1 ATISSPCTR
10 INLDDYYRNA
20 FAAMPGFLIDQPT
33 PVLFDLQTPNL
44 YFFLG
49 KNFLVTV
56 HAVPSTGCDA
66 ARDRLL
72 RSPDLLARGVEM
84 TMHHIIDQAVDS
96 YFPLVEELNGM
107 VDGLEQKLFEDF
119 DECLIRD
126 V

>member
-1 ATISSPCTR
+1 
-10 INLDDYYRNA
+10 
-20 FAAMPGFLIDQPT
+20 
-33 PVLFDLQTPNL
+33 NL

-96 YFPLVEELNGM
+96 YFPLVEGLNGM
-107 VDGLEQKLFEDF
+107 VDGLEQKLFEEF
-119 DECLIRD
+119 DEGLIHDALGFWVAAASMVGVSLAIVWWLKHRKWL
-126 V
+126 